1 MRKGEKTRLA
11 IIEAAASLFLDKGYE
26 ATTIEDI
33 LDRLKIS
40 KGSFYYHFETKMDLL
55 SQFALSRVQES
66 HKAYLHQPPYDL
78 LDRFNHL
85 LKHLSP
91 LRKEEVSLLSS
102 LIQLSEKQEG
112 VQLFDAFQRAATS
125 LFFEEFVYLVNQLSL
140 QDLAENDSEPAL
152 ALAFSNFMNACHLQ
166 IMRAAT
172 LPLEQFKS
180 SAPLLLRAQRKQ
192 LEESLGLLPGS
203 VLAMQAEAMME
214 AILLATK
221 SRQ

>member
-33 LDRLKIS
+33 LDSLKIS

-78 LDRFNHL
+78 LNRFNHL

-91 LRKEEVSLLSS
+91 LRK
-102 LIQLSEKQEG
+102 
-112 VQLFDAFQRAATS
+112 
-125 LFFEEFVYLVNQLSL
+125 
-140 QDLAENDSEPAL
+140 
-152 ALAFSNFMNACHLQ
+152 
-166 IMRAAT
+166 
-172 LPLEQFKS
+172 
-180 SAPLLLRAQRKQ
+180 
-192 LEESLGLLPGS
+192 
-203 VLAMQAEAMME
+203 
-214 AILLATK
+214 
-221 SRQ
+221 